1 MAIQNNVSL
10 AGGLFIL
17 CVAGYYWGG
26 FGKDTPIVLEDADNL
41 PEYQVSQITGIQINE
56 QGQIVRQ
63 IIAKQLQHFAEQD
76 ETIIHAPIVML
87 YQQGQKTW
95 QISATKA
102 ISRQDNQW
110 LNLQNQVVA
119 QQLTQTALRLETS
132 SLIAE
137 PQKHLLYTQTPV
149 VVRSPNGEIRSLGLQ
164 ANTEKGTINFIGQVR
179 GTYVLPTP

>member
-1 MAIQNNVSL
+1 MAFQNNFSL

-26 FGKDTPIVLEDADNL
+26 FSQETPLFTDSADNL
-41 PEYQVSQITGIQINE
+41 PDYQVSDISGLQIDE
-56 QGQIVRQ
+56 QGQISRQ
-63 IIAKQLQHFAEQD
+63 MNAKYLQHFADND
-76 ETIIHAPIVML
+76 EIQLHAPTVTL
-87 YQQGQKTW
+87 YQQGQANW
-95 QISATKA
+95 RISANQA

-164 ANTEKGTINFIGQVR
+164 ANTEEGTINFIGQVR

>member
-1 MAIQNNVSL
+1 MSQDIIKDL
-10 AGGLFIL
+10 A
-17 CVAGYYWGG
+17 
-26 FGKDTPIVLEDADNL
+26 KDTPILLEDADNL

-76 ETIIHAPIVML
+76 RNYYPCSHRHAL
-87 YQQGQKTW
+87 STRSKTW

-137 PQKHLLYTQTPV
+137 PQKHLLYTPNTCLSCVRQMVKFV
-149 VVRSPNGEIRSLGLQ
+149 V
-164 ANTEKGTINFIGQVR
+164 
-179 GTYVLPTP
+179 